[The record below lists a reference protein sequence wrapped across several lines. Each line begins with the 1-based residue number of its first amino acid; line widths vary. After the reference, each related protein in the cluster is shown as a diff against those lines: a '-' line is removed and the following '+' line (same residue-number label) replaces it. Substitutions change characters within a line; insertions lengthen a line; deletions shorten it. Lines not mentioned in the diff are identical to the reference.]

1 MGYFIADNIDNN
13 NIYINNL
20 STKFG
25 FNLLYYY
32 LYYMG
37 HIINLI
43 TYILL
48 FSTNLS
54 TLNKEEEDLDTVLC

>member
-1 MGYFIADNIDNN
+1 MADNMDNN

-20 STKFG
+20 SKEFR

-32 LYYMG
+32 LYYIG
-37 HIINLI
+37 HIINLV

-48 FSTNLS
+48 FGADLS
-54 TLNKEEEDLDTVLC
+54 TLNKEKENLDKVLR